1 MSGVQF
7 WSEIIVVISNRTRA
21 AGLRDLEINTFR
33 PNCTPLS
40 PVDIIKSVPCVI
52 YSISNNG
59 YRYLRQAVLK
69 ETEKLTAV
77 SL

>member
-7 WSEIIVVISNRTRA
+7 WSEIILVISNQTPA
-21 AGLRDLEINTFR
+21 AGLRDFEINTFR

-52 YSISNNG
+52 YSISING